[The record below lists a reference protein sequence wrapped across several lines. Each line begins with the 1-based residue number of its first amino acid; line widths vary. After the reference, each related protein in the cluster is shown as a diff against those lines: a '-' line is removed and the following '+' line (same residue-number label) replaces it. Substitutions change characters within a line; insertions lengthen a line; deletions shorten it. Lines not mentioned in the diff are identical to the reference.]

1 LKKRFAPVERGP
13 FFFYNERHNTKKI
26 KGGKRGIPSH
36 RLCNPHQAGSRGRAK
51 TLTYK
56 WVPVLLLMGAM
67 LGACGE
73 EESNQAANSASDGE
87 TQGSTQETHTAE
99 EEKAGGTS
107 VKAPIEETENVPKE
121 EREAILAA
129 LNQQIQSFNEKDIDA
144 YMATISKT
152 PESFDYEEEKA
163 YIEKVFQ
170 TFDATMTPENTT
182 IIQYDEDKMT
192 ANVFMNME
200 STSKDLSSGKEVSQK
215 TRQIMVFQKEKDG
228 WKQVSL
234 FAME

>member
-1 LKKRFAPVERGP
+1 M
-13 FFFYNERHNTKKI
+13 
-26 KGGKRGIPSH
+26 
-36 RLCNPHQAGSRGRAK
+36 
-51 TLTYK
+51 TYK
-56 WVPVLLLMGAM
+56 WVPALLLMGAL

-73 EESNQAANSASDGE
+73 EKSDEAANSTSDGE
-87 TQGSTQETHTAE
+87 TQSSTQETHTAE